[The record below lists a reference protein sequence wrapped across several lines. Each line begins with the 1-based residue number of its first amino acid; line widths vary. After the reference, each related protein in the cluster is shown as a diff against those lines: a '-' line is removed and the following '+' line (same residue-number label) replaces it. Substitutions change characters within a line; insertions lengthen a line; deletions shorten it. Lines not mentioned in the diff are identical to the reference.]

1 MFENILEWLEK
12 NPLIFS
18 GSKFTIVL
26 IGAFLAYLITKHF
39 LFKGLNSLV
48 QKTKTKYDDILINN
62 KILNRIAYIA
72 PLIIIHSFAYVLIEF
87 EEVVYRITESMMVLF
102 LLLAAGTFLSSLTD
116 ILQNTETFKDRP
128 IKGYMQ
134 VVKIVLYILG
144 GIVIIGFIAGQEP
157 WQMLGDVGALTA
169 VILLVFKDTILS
181 FVASIQI
188 TSYDLVKVGDWIE
201 VPSFNTD
208 GDVIDISLNVIKIQN
223 FDKTISVIPT
233 YKLIDSSFKNWRGMQ
248 NTGGRRIKRSINI
261 DMASVKFCS
270 EEMLKRFRKF
280 ELISNYIDEMSN
292 EVKQYNESKKINIEE
307 LVNGR
312 RLTNI
317 GTFRAYLKAYLR
329 QHENISDGLTFLV
342 RQLEPKPDGIP
353 IQIYVFTTTTAWV
366 QYEEIQA
373 DIFDH
378 VLAVIPQ
385 FDLKIFQNPSGE
397 DFKSFS
403 YKAN

>member
-1 MFENILEWLEK
+1 MFDNILQWLESH
-12 NPLIFS
+12 PIFFS
-18 GSKFTIVL
+18 ASKFTLVL
-26 IGAFLAYLITKHF
+26 IGALIVYLITKHF
-39 LFKGLNSLV
+39 LFKGLNNLV
-48 QKTKTKYDDILINN
+48 QRTKTKYDDILINN

-72 PLIIIHSFAYVLIEF
+72 PLIIIHSFAYVVTDFQEM
-87 EEVVYRITESMMVLF
+87 VYRITESLIVLF
-102 LLLAAGTFLSSLTD
+102 LLLAAGTFLTSLTD

-134 VVKIVLYILG
+134 VVKIVMFILG

-157 WQMLGDVGALTA
+157 WQLLGGVGALTA
-169 VILLVFKDTILS
+169 VLLLVFRDTILS

-208 GDVIDISLNVIKIQN
+208 GDVIDISLNVIKVQN

-248 NTGGRRIKRSINI
+248 DTGGRRIKRSINL
-261 DMASVKFCS
+261 DMASVKFCT
-270 EEMLKRFRKF
+270 EEMLNKF
-280 ELISNYIDEMSN
+280 KNYELIAQYIEDKYN
-292 EVKQYNESKKINIEE
+292 EVNSYNESKKVNIKE

-317 GTFRAYLKAYLR
+317 GTFRAYLKAYLKQR
-329 QHENISDGLTFLV
+329 EDISDGLTFLV

-353 IQIYVFTTTTAWV
+353 IQIYVFATTTAWV
-366 QYEEIQA
+366 KYEEIQA
-373 DIFDH
+373 EYF
-378 VLAVIPQ
+378 
-385 FDLKIFQNPSGE
+385 
-397 DFKSFS
+397 
-403 YKAN
+403 

>member
-1 MFENILEWLEK
+1 
-12 NPLIFS
+12 
-18 GSKFTIVL
+18 
-26 IGAFLAYLITKHF
+26 
-39 LFKGLNSLV
+39 
-48 QKTKTKYDDILINN
+48 
-62 KILNRIAYIA
+62 
-72 PLIIIHSFAYVLIEF
+72 
-87 EEVVYRITESMMVLF
+87 
-102 LLLAAGTFLSSLTD
+102 
-116 ILQNTETFKDRP
+116 
-128 IKGYMQ
+128 
-134 VVKIVLYILG
+134 
-144 GIVIIGFIAGQEP
+144 
-157 WQMLGDVGALTA
+157 MLG
-169 VILLVFKDTILS
+169 
-181 FVASIQI
+181 
-188 TSYDLVKVGDWIE
+188 
-201 VPSFNTD
+201 
-208 GDVIDISLNVIKIQN
+208 
-223 FDKTISVIPT
+223 
-233 YKLIDSSFKNWRGMQ
+233 R
-248 NTGGRRIKRSINI
+248 NI
-261 DMASVKFCS
+261 DEK
-270 EEMLKRFRKF
+270 
-280 ELISNYIDEMSN
+280 SN

>member
-18 GSKFTIVL
+18 GSKFTLVL

-39 LFKGLNSLV
+39 LFKGINNLV

-87 EEVVYRITESMMVLF
+87 EEVVYRVTESMMVLF

-134 VVKIVLYILG
+134 VVKIVMYILG
-144 GIVIIGFIAGQEP
+144 GIVVIGFIAGQEP
-157 WQMLGDVGALTA
+157 WQMLGGVGALTA

-208 GDVIDISLNVIKIQN
+208 GDVVDISLNVIKIQN

-233 YKLIDSSFKNWRGMQ
+233 YKLIDSSFKNWRGMTA
-248 NTGGRRIKRSINI
+248 TGGRRIKRSISI

-270 EEMLKRFRKF
+270 EEMLKRFKKF
-280 ELISNYIDEMSN
+280 ELISNYIDEKSN

-397 DFKSFS
+397 DFKSLS